1 VWKLNF
7 LSIFLLVFLLCDF
20 DRDMR
25 RLALASVAKDTA
37 KRYAKEYRFFYTWV
51 LSAPFLIDSVEDLD
65 EALVEYYEQLWEL
78 NNGRGKSAAGV
89 LLSAVVFFNP
99 AFKERLGGAGR
110 SLKGWNILSPS
121 LAWPPISR
129 RLNVLVA
136 FWLCRRG
143 RFRQALAILLGFE
156 CFLRISEVM
165 QLEGRD
171 VVFRGDGVL
180 PRNFAHAA
188 LIRLGKT
195 KTGEE
200 QSAFISLEFSWIAS
214 LLEAAMGKQD
224 GKIFAF
230 SKGVLRASF
239 REALVELGFG
249 HVGYV
254 FHSNRHGRAT
264 EEDLK
269 GSSLEDI
276 LRWGRWAAAKSG
288 RHYIQSGAAM
298 LAKHRLSEQQV
309 KLYDIL
315 LMTPA
320 AYFLRY
326 QCS

>member
-1 VWKLNF
+1 
-7 LSIFLLVFLLCDF
+7 
-20 DRDMR
+20 MR

-51 LSAPFLIDSVEDLD
+51 LSAPILIDSIEDLD
-65 EALVEYYEQLWEL
+65 VALVEYFEQLWEL

-121 LAWPPISR
+121 SAWSPISR

-143 RFRQALAILLGFE
+143 RFRQGLAILLGFE

-200 QSAFISLEFSWIAS
+200 QSAFISLEFS
-214 LLEAAMGKQD
+214 
-224 GKIFAF
+224 
-230 SKGVLRASF
+230 
-239 REALVELGFG
+239 
-249 HVGYV
+249 
-254 FHSNRHGRAT
+254 
-264 EEDLK
+264 
-269 GSSLEDI
+269 
-276 LRWGRWAAAKSG
+276 
-288 RHYIQSGAAM
+288 
-298 LAKHRLSEQQV
+298 
-309 KLYDIL
+309 
-315 LMTPA
+315 
-320 AYFLRY
+320 
-326 QCS
+326 